1 MAVTSSTSIQH
12 GAHHRRVWSLI
23 CCRNPATHSF
33 YGDDADTES
42 STRGDAQAAA
52 APAEKLAEPAHQ
64 VRGGDDGTPLLSL
77 KEMAEG
83 AVTGGASR
91 AKSAARDTGES
102 SMTLCDAP
110 IDDGAGVASS
120 SDLSSSV
127 STSALHSAF
136 SAAGS
141 PFRASS
147 GYRESAA
154 SAGATPPPEIMDMWK
169 SLEAPTSPKNGS
181 AAPRK
186 MRAAHSADASF
197 LRLHHAAVRVE
208 VPHSPANLSD
218 SAVSPTNSEAGVP
231 RTPGGTYLS
240 FSTAPSPRTLQ
251 CAYSLQTGAL
261 IVTPGPSSWAAI
273 GGNGGARESE
283 RPHTS
288 PGGTKR
294 TGGIVG
300 WEQEALRWEETEQQ
314 RLRVEG
320 EVRGMVAHL
329 MGELRAVSGA
339 AQQLAEPVCANVAER
354 CGEDEIATSG
364 EGRAECI
371 GAERLASVS
380 AAARAVRLLVK
391 SSDANRSIVAAV
403 PGAIGA
409 LVGVADALLLAESA
423 RIRGGEGRKARG
435 ANAAGEAE
443 RRSEHGGRSEGQ
455 MAVEGVGRSVGEAE
469 RGEESGGAMVAGRGE
484 VEEAE
489 TAETAEPAEGKK
501 VRGAAESSRRES
513 AREAVGHAV
522 TALLN
527 LSLSPATHGALL
539 AEGAVDALSRLVARP
554 CCPAGH
560 HGDSGDGSD
569 GDGGSTGGG
578 SRGGGGGE
586 GRRGHA
592 CQEARTGEEGACRGD
607 DEVSAGSVGLPSV
620 VSQEARENAAAAL
633 FMLTSSP
640 LPPSLSS
647 AHSTSLSSSTSSL
660 TGPSLSTG
668 HLAVLS
674 SSFSQQEPLPTGT
687 HTSNPNATPS
697 DPPSTALNPFGCDPD
712 AMRRRVAATPGA
724 IAGLVHMLPPSP
736 ARSLRGRKDAALTLF
751 NLSLCADL
759 VPVIIAAGAVC
770 PLVRMLEEEEGGMR
784 LGLEEKAAA
793 VLARLAQAKEGSRQ
807 IVAAGGIPPLVEL
820 LGASSTAL
828 GASPSMASLAELSA
842 VSEEGAGGGGGGSV
856 GSGVGEQQRWRR
868 VQKDVGAVLVRV
880 VEEEG
885 AQQEMLEEGALLV
898 LRKMRHRG
906 SSRARLT
913 LVTSKFTAMATETFL
928 FTSES
933 VNEGHPDKLCD
944 QVSDA
949 VLDACLE
956 QDPDSKVACE
966 SCTKTNMVMI
976 FGEITTKAKID
987 YEKIVRDTVRNIGFV
1002 SDDVGLDCDKCNVLI
1017 NIEQQSP
1024 DIGQGVHGMGT
1035 KKPEEVGAGDQG
1047 HMFGYATD
1055 ETPELMPLTHVLATQ
1070 LGAKLTEV
1078 RKNGVCPWLRPDGK
1092 TQVTVEYKNEGGAM
1106 VPIRVHTVL
1115 ISTQHDE
1122 TVTNEKI
1129 AADLKEHVITPVIP
1143 AKYLDDNTIFHL
1155 NPSGRF
1161 VIGGPHGDAGLTG
1174 RKIIIDTYGGW
1185 GAHGGG
1191 AFSGK
1196 DPTKVDRSG
1205 AYVAR
1210 QAAKSIVAAGLARR
1224 ALTQVSY
1231 AIGVPEPLSIFVD
1244 TYGTGKIPDKEILEL
1259 VKEAF
1264 DFRPGMISIN
1274 LDLKKGGNKRYQK
1287 TAAYGHFGRDDPDF
1301 TWEVVKELKPK
1312 TAA

>member
-1 MAVTSSTSIQH
+1 MAVTSSTSMPH

-42 STRGDAQAAA
+42 STRGDARPAAA
-52 APAEKLAEPAHQ
+52 EAEKPAEPAQQ
-64 VRGGDDGTPLLSL
+64 VRGDVDGTSLLSP
-77 KEMAEG
+77 KEMVEG
-83 AVTGGASR
+83 AVSGGASR
-91 AKSAARDTGES
+91 AKSAVRVGTSCDT
-102 SMTLCDAP
+102 P
-110 IDDGAGVASS
+110 IDHVAGAASS

-127 STSALHSAF
+127 STSAPHSAF

-141 PFRASS
+141 PFRASL

-154 SAGATPPPEIMDMWK
+154 TVDATSPPEIMDMWK
-169 SLEAPTSPKNGS
+169 NLEAPTSPKSSSS
-181 AAPRK
+181 ASRK
-186 MRAAHSADASF
+186 MRAAHSAEASF
-197 LRLHHAAVRVE
+197 LPSHRAAVRVE

-218 SAVSPTNSEAGVP
+218 SAVSPTNSDASVP

-240 FSTAPSPRTLQ
+240 FSSAPSPRTLQ

-261 IVTPGPSSWAAI
+261 IITPSPSNWAAI

-288 PGGTKR
+288 PVGTRK
-294 TGGIVG
+294 TGVIVG
-300 WEQEALRWEETEQQ
+300 WEQEALRWEEAEQQ
-314 RLRVEG
+314 RLRMEG

-329 MGELRAVSGA
+329 MGELRAVRGA
-339 AQQLAEPVCANVAER
+339 AQQLAEPVCADVAES
-354 CGEDEIATSG
+354 CGEKEIAGGG
-364 EGRAECI
+364 EGRAECAG
-371 GAERLASVS
+371 GAEELAAVS

-409 LVGVADALLLAESA
+409 LVEVADALLLAESA
-423 RIRGGEGRKARG
+423 RIRGGEGRRARR
-435 ANAAGEAE
+435 ASAAGEAE
-443 RRSEHGGRSEGQ
+443 SRSEREGRSEGER
-455 MAVEGVGRSVGEAE
+455 AVEGAARALGGAE
-469 RGEESGGAMVAGRGE
+469 RGEERSGTGGGESAAACGAMVAGKGE
-484 VEEAE
+484 AEDAE
-489 TAETAEPAEGKK
+489 TAESAEAAEGERREA
-501 VRGAAESSRRES
+501 VGASVQQAWTREAVGAESARRES

-554 CCPAGH
+554 CCPHGH
-560 HGDSGDGSD
+560 GGT
-569 GDGGSTGGG
+569 GDGGTGGGGSGGGSSGASSTGGG
-578 SRGGGGGE
+578 DGE
-586 GRRGHA
+586 GRMGDGGA
-592 CQEARTGEEGACRGD
+592 CMGEEGACRGD
-607 DEVSAGSVGLPSV
+607 DEGTAGSGGLPSV

-660 TGPSLSTG
+660 TGPSLSTA
-668 HLAVLS
+668 HLALLS
-674 SSFSQQEPLPTGT
+674 SSFPQQEPALTGN
-687 HTSNPNATPS
+687 HPSNPNPTAP
-697 DPPSTALNPFGCDPD
+697 DPLSTALNLFGCDPD
-712 AMRRRVAATPGA
+712 AMRRRVAATAGA
-724 IAGLVHMLPPSP
+724 FAGLVHMLPPSP

-759 VPVIIAAGAVC
+759 VPAIIAAGAVC

-784 LGLEEKAAA
+784 LGLEEKAVA

-807 IVAAGGIPPLVEL
+807 ILAAGGIPPLVEL

-842 VSEEGAGGGGGGSV
+842 VSEEGPGGGGGGTGNV
-856 GSGVGEQQRWRR
+856 GSGAGEQQRWRR

-885 AQQEMLEEGALLV
+885 ARQEMLEEGALLV

-913 LVTSKFTAMATETFL
+913 
-928 FTSES
+928 
-933 VNEGHPDKLCD
+933 
-944 QVSDA
+944 VSDA

-976 FGEITTKAKID
+976 FGEITTKAKLD

-1129 AADLKEHVITPVIP
+1129 AADLKEHVIKPVIP

-1210 QAAKSIVAAGLARR
+1210 QAAKSIVASGLARR